1 VSILLSQVPCL
12 SFNFSFF
19 SCLFL
24 LYLLQFS
31 LSSTSS
37 FSFFFVFKNSFGKL
51 ACQVATQVSYFRNA
65 LSFFETENFNPIFNV
80 VFTSLSSVLFKLKP
94 YLVKRQLKN
103 YPTAKIKSIKDFK
116 SGEKIPRMKQ
126 NPHKLLIKR
135 ELDNLLIVM
144 NERTLLSIPEDC
156 KKSTDI
162 KG

>member
-1 VSILLSQVPCL
+1 
-12 SFNFSFF
+12 
-19 SCLFL
+19 
-24 LYLLQFS
+24 
-31 LSSTSS
+31 
-37 FSFFFVFKNSFGKL
+37 
-51 ACQVATQVSYFRNA
+51 
-65 LSFFETENFNPIFNV
+65 
-80 VFTSLSSVLFKLKP
+80 VLFKLKP

-126 NPHKLLIKR
+126 NPHELLIKR

-162 KG
+162 KGWIDWLSSETNFFFVEWAHPIFEQDGPCKDFARIEWKRFFFLKI